1 MRQIHRAGFVAA
13 FITGTMI
20 ASTVA
25 ANATG
30 AVRAT
35 APGPVPVGSAPVVP
49 FGAHLQS
56 AAPADQQLAF
66 DVVLRPRDQ
75 AGLDNFVSAVS
86 TPGSPSYRQFLAT
99 GEFSARFGA
108 TASTVASVSASLR
121 SLGLT

>member
-1 MRQIHRAGFVAA
+1 VRQIHRAGFVAA
-13 FITGTMI
+13 FITSTMI

-35 APGPVPVGSAPVVP
+35 APGPVSVGSAPVVP

-66 DVVLRPRDQ
+66 DVVLRPRDSI
-75 AGLDNFVSAVS
+75 FVGRVIGQSDRRSGKNHFRPRSKVLSNS
-86 TPGSPSYRQFLAT
+86 T
-99 GEFSARFGA
+99 
-108 TASTVASVSASLR
+108 
-121 SLGLT
+121 